1 MAAIK
6 IEERGAVDW
15 VILNRPQVLN
25 AMNINLDA
33 GSLEAAIALEDRNQ
47 ILCANSADFAEGLQ
61 AFPER
66 REPQW
71 APE

>member
-61 AFPER
+61 AFLER